1 MIVRKVFIMKNT
13 NENSEIQM
21 GEKNN
26 EWKVLKEEKKEAKSV
41 SIPETY
47 QMSIIGYIFGNN

>member
-1 MIVRKVFIMKNT
+1 MKNT

-26 EWKVLKEEKKEAKSV
+26 EWKVLKDKKKEAKSV
-41 SIPETY
+41 FPETY
-47 QMSIIGYIFGNN
+47 QMSIIGYIFGNH

>member
-1 MIVRKVFIMKNT
+1 MKNT

-21 GEKNN
+21 REKNN
-26 EWKVLKEEKKEAKSV
+26 EWKVLKDEKKEAKSV

-47 QMSIIGYIFGNN
+47 QMSIIGYIFGND

>member
-1 MIVRKVFIMKNT
+1 MKNT

-26 EWKVLKEEKKEAKSV
+26 EWNVLKDEKKVEKSV
-41 SIPETY
+41 SIPNIY
-47 QMSIIGYIFGNN
+47 HMSIIGYIFGND